1 MFSEGGGEGR
11 RRGANAPRCPPP
23 KPSLNINSV
32 AYLYNIYSL
41 IQEQLLYEE
50 KETVPNNL

>member
-1 MFSEGGGEGR
+1 MLPF
-11 RRGANAPRCPPP
+11 APPP
-23 KPSLNINSV
+23 KLSLNVNSA

-41 IQEQLLYEE
+41 VQEQLLYEE